1 MSKYYNPRIK
11 MANTAGKPKP
21 NTYKPYE
28 KVKEK
33 KSSKNTKANIA
44 KSKSE
49 ANKSRPSSD
58 VAKKNVKAPQ
68 FDTAKGGGKTFNKN
82 QPGGTPSKSSKPKT
96 KKDIA
101 KSNQEKNIK
110 KLKDGPKVAKP
121 KAPQFD
127 PNKGGK
133 KGDSKKGDSK
143 KEMSFNDAFKKARK
157 EKGKDSTFTY
167 KGKSYSTVTMDDV
180 KAAGF
185 NTLKEYLN
193 SKK

>member
-1 MSKYYNPRIK
+1 

-21 NTYKPYE
+21 STDKP
-28 KVKEK
+28 KEK

-58 VAKKNVKAPQ
+58 LAKKKVKAPQ

-133 KGDSKKGDSK
+133 KGDSKK
-143 KEMSFNDAFKKARK
+143 EMSFNDAFKKARK
-157 EKGKDSTFTY
+157 EKGKDATFTY

-185 NTLKEYLN
+185 NTLREYLN

>member
-1 MSKYYNPRIK
+1 MSKYYNPRFR

-21 NTYKPYE
+21 STDKP
-28 KVKEK
+28 KEK

-193 SKK
+193 NKK